1 MRGGVSV
8 LKTLLASLLLVPTLL
23 FSQTKATNSEPKRFE
38 SGFAQGGKLRL
49 DLGAGDVDVVGSP
62 ENKIIVTY
70 TTNRPD
76 QAKDVKV
83 EANLKD
89 SWGTVKVRGPHNN
102 FKYTV
107 QIPQKT
113 NLYLRISAG
122 DIDVKGIT
130 GSKDIESHAGDMRI
144 EAGDPAQYGEVDAS
158 VTMGDLDMP
167 KFGVSKGGIRRSFKT
182 SGKGEYRLHVH
193 LWAGDLT
200 VD

>member
-1 MRGGVSV
+1 V
-8 LKTLLASLLLVPTLL
+8 LKTVFAPLLLAPALL
-23 FSQTKATNSEPKRFE
+23 FSQAASSTNAPERFE
-38 SGFAQGGKLRL
+38 FGFNQGGKLRL
-49 DLGAGDVDVVGSP
+49 ELGAGDVEVVGSA
-62 ENKIIVTY
+62 ENKIVVTY
-70 TTNRPD
+70 TTSSPD
-76 QAKDVKV
+76 HGKKVKV

-89 SWGTVKVRGPHNN
+89 TWGTVKVSGPHNN

-122 DIDVKGIT
+122 DLDVKGIT

-144 EAGDPAQYGEVDAS
+144 EAGDPAQYGQVDAS

-167 KFGVSKGGIRRSFKT
+167 RFGVNKGGIGRSFKPT
-182 SGKGEYRLHVH
+182 GKGEYRLHVH
-193 LWAGDLT
+193 LLAGDLT

>member
-1 MRGGVSV
+1 V
-8 LKTLLASLLLVPTLL
+8 
-23 FSQTKATNSEPKRFE
+23 E
-38 SGFAQGGKLRL
+38 
-49 DLGAGDVDVVGSP
+49 VVGSP

-70 TTNRPD
+70 TTSRPD
-76 QAKDVKV
+76 QAKKVKI

-89 SWGTVKVRGPHNN
+89 TWGTVKVSGPHNN

-122 DIDVKGIT
+122 DLDVKGIT
-130 GSKDIESHAGDMRI
+130 GSKDIESHAGDMKI
-144 EAGDPAQYGEVDAS
+144 EAGDPAQYGQVDAS

-167 KFGVSKGGIRRSFKT
+167 KFGVNKGGIGRSFKT
-182 SGKGEYRLHVH
+182 TGKGEYRLHVH
-193 LWAGDLT
+193 LLAGDLT